1 MDALL
6 TVGGVHQLI
15 EAEGLFTD
23 RHHPTLQ
30 VIKIRRVP
38 ANALTDV
45 YWVSKWKIDREL
57 LHLKFSSGTN
67 SSIAT
72 NLIIMCVRTGGLIR
86 WRAKH

>member
-1 MDALL
+1 MVATL
-6 TVGGVHQLI
+6 TVNGVHQLI

-45 YWVSKWKIDREL
+45 YWVSQAEALCRISQLKIFRYTD
-57 LHLKFSSGTN
+57 SC
-67 SSIAT
+67 I
-72 NLIIMCVRTGGLIR
+72 
-86 WRAKH
+86 